1 MIDRLPATARSKIL
15 FNHLFVRGFAVWMNL
30 LCPDDVAF
38 LRLPFEE
45 LVETI
50 AKP

>member
-1 MIDRLPATARSKIL
+1 MIDRLPLALNTLST
-15 FNHLFVRGFAVWMNL
+15 HLFVRGFAVWVNL
-30 LCPDDVAF
+30 FCPDDVAL

-50 AKP
+50 AKS

>member
-1 MIDRLPATARSKIL
+1 MIDRLPLALKHFPLTSSYV
-15 FNHLFVRGFAVWMNL
+15 VRGFAVWMNL